1 MTKNLDFLKK
11 MITVPGLTGFEEPIR
26 KLIEEA
32 WSPLTDELSVSKL
45 GSLHGFCRGSG
56 DSPRNSVMIAT
67 HMDAIGMIVTHVKE
81 GFLHI
86 TEIGGIDH
94 RILPGQM
101 VTVHTGEEDLPGMVI
116 QPPNHALPKEAQ
128 TGPVPLNLLRVDTG
142 LTPQQVTRKV
152 KIGDLV
158 SFATEPVE
166 LEGDHIVGHSLD
178 NRASVAALTDTLEIL
193 KKRKVEWD
201 VWAVA
206 TTNEEETLGGAQT
219 SGFQLRPTLAV
230 IVDVTFG
237 KSHDSPGHKTYEM
250 SKGITLD
257 WGPNTHP
264 KLYKTFEKIA
274 KEFEIPYQKSVY
286 TRSSGT
292 DAILLQVVAEGIPT
306 MIASIPL
313 RYMHTPIEM
322 IDTKNIDR
330 TARLLAEFISAL
342 DDEFMDELS
351 WSDKEE
357 KD

>member
-1 MTKNLDFLKK
+1 MAKNLDFLKK
-11 MITVPGLTGFEEPIR
+11 MLTVPGLTGFEESVR
-26 KLIEEA
+26 KIIEEA

-45 GSLHGFCRGSG
+45 GSLHGFCQGSG
-56 DSPRNSVMIAT
+56 DAPRKSIMIAT

-101 VTVHTGEEDLPGMVI
+101 VTVHTAEEDLPGMVI
-116 QPPNHALPKEAQ
+116 QPPNHTLPKEAQ
-128 TGPVPLNLLRVDTG
+128 SGPVPLNHLRVDTG
-142 LTPQQVTRKV
+142 LTPQQVARKV
-152 KIGDLV
+152 KNGDLV

-166 LEGDHIVGHSLD
+166 MEGNHIVGHSLD
-178 NRASVAALTDTLEIL
+178 NRASVAALTDTLKKL

-206 TTNEEETLGGAQT
+206 TSNEEETLGGALT

-230 IVDVTFG
+230 VVDVTFATDY
-237 KSHDSPGHKTYEM
+237 SSPGHKTFDM
-250 SKGITLD
+250 NKGIPLE

-274 KEFEIPYQKSVY
+274 KEIEIPFQKGVY

-292 DAILLQVVAEGIPT
+292 DAILLQVAAEGIPT
-306 MIASIPL
+306 MIVSIPL
-313 RYMHTPIEM
+313 RYMHTPVEM
-322 IDTKNIDR
+322 INTKNIDR
-330 TARLLAEFISAL
+330 TARLLAEFISGL
-342 DDEFMDELS
+342 DDEFMEKLS

-357 KD
+357 KK